1 MRAGNARPYAVAAI
15 VIFGRH
21 PTFPP
26 ILVVSGLQLRRPERL
41 LPQGKR
47 EIECGAAPDLA
58 LGPHAA
64 QVTQDD
70 ALHVC
75 QADSR
80 ALEVPGAVQALED
93 AEEFARIPHV
103 ESDAVVAHETDRL
116 AIARA
121 PAADLDLGRAPGARK
136 LDRV

>member
-1 MRAGNARPYAVAAI
+1 MRSGNARPYGVAAI
-15 VIFGRH
+15 VIFERH

-26 ILVVSGLQLRRPERL
+26 ILIVSGLHLRRPERL

-58 LGPHAA
+58 LGPYAA
-64 QVTQDD
+64 PVTQDD
-70 ALHVC
+70 ALYVC

-80 ALEVPGAVQALED
+80 SLEVSGAVQSLED

-103 ESDAVVAHETDRL
+103 
-116 AIARA
+116 
-121 PAADLDLGRAPGARK
+121 
-136 LDRV
+136 